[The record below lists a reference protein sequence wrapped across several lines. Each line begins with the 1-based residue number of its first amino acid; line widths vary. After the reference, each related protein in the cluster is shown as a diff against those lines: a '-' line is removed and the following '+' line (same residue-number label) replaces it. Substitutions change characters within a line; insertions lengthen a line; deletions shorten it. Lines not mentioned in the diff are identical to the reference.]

1 MAGQTSSIKFE
12 QIFLNGLFSL
22 NLDDV
27 GTNDE
32 RDDVEITKNYI
43 IDTFIDIV
51 KLDEPDP
58 AIVALKEQ
66 ERIQET
72 QTGLVW

>member
-32 RDDVEITKNYI
+32 RDDVEITKN
-43 IDTFIDIV
+43 DTNNIFDDTI
-51 KLDEPDP
+51 E
-58 AIVALKEQ
+58 
-66 ERIQET
+66 
-72 QTGLVW
+72 

>member
-1 MAGQTSSIKFE
+1 MVY
-12 QIFLNGLFSL
+12 FLL

>member
-1 MAGQTSSIKFE
+1 MTGQTSSIKFE
-12 QIFLNGLFSL
+12 QIFLNGLFPL